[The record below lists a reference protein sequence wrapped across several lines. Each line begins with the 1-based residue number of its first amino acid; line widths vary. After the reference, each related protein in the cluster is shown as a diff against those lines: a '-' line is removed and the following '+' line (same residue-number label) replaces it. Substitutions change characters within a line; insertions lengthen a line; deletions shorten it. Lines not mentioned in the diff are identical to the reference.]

1 LPNAFF
7 LPVEP
12 GERFCICH
20 PPAQG
25 RHRGRGLVYVH
36 PFAEEMN
43 KARRM
48 AALQARSLAAEGF
61 WVLQIDLLGCGDSSG
76 DFADARWNLWIRDV
90 SAAVQWLREHV
101 PTVSLWGLRLG
112 ALLAAEV
119 ARDPQVGID
128 HLLLWQPVVNG
139 AQFMTQFLRLR
150 LASEM
155 LADGAASS
163 AIDGLRARL
172 AGGESLEIAGY
183 ELHPELA
190 SAIGQLNL
198 ATPIPGLKNVHWME
212 LGDDPAAPLRPASR
226 RVLDAW
232 RAAGVEVKTAMVAGE
247 PFWSTLEIAEC
258 EPLLR
263 ATTEAM
269 NSFA

>member
-1 LPNAFF
+1 MPNAFF

-12 GERFCICH
+12 GERFCIFH
-20 PPAQG
+20 PAQG
-25 RHRGRGLVYVH
+25 RDRGRGLVYVH

-48 AALQARSLAAEGF
+48 AALQARNLAAEGF
-61 WVLQIDLLGCGDSSG
+61 AVLQIDLLGCGDSSG
-76 DFADARWNLWIRDV
+76 DFADARWDLWIRDV
-90 SAAVQWLREHV
+90 STAVEWLRQRA
-101 PTVSLWGLRLG
+101 PKVSLWGLRLG
-112 ALLAAEV
+112 AVLAAEV
-119 ARDPQVGID
+119 ARDPRAAID

-163 AIDGLRARL
+163 AIDQLRAQL
-172 AGGESLEIAGY
+172 AGGQSLEIAGY

-190 SAIGQLNL
+190 AAVGQLNL
-198 ATPIPGLKNVHWME
+198 AAVVPKLKNVHWME
-212 LGDDPAAPLRPASR
+212 VGDDPAAPLRPASR

-232 RAAGVEVKTAMVAGE
+232 RAGGVAASTSMVAGE

-269 NSFA
+269 KSFA